1 MKVLTTISLA
11 TILALGALSG
21 CKGGGAGM
29 AAPDPEAAACNA
41 GCDKAKDEAIEKC
54 AEEADQDACKIAAEA
69 AREKCVSEC
78 KGS

>member
-1 MKVLTTISLA
+1 MKILPTISLA
-11 TILALGALSG
+11 MFFAVGVLAG

-54 AEEADQDACKIAAEA
+54 AEEADQNACKIAAEA

-78 KGS
+78 KG